1 MSGMGRREFVA
12 LLGGAAAA
20 WPVAAHAQQPAMPLV
35 GLLSARGPRDD
46 PHLTAAILQGL
57 EAASFIDGR
66 TIAIE
71 YRYADGRLDRLPALA
86 ADLVRRQPV
95 MIVTLGG
102 NDVSAAAKAATTT
115 IQQLRCRSGDV
126 WSRRQSW
133 SAGRQSHGHQLI
145 CHRSAVGAAARC
157 RAQGHSHRLYGEPG
171 KFLC

>member
-20 WPVAAHAQQPAMPLV
+20 WPIAVRAQQAALPLV

-46 PHLTAAILQGL
+46 PHLTAAVLQGL
-57 EAASFIDGR
+57 EAAGFIDGR

-71 YRYADGRLDRLPALA
+71 YRYADSRPDRLPALA

-102 NDVSAAAKAATTT
+102 NDVSAAA
-115 IQQLRCRSGDV
+115 
-126 WSRRQSW
+126 
-133 SAGRQSHGHQLI
+133 
-145 CHRSAVGAAARC
+145 
-157 RAQGHSHRLYGEPG
+157 
-171 KFLC
+171 